1 MPRRK
6 TVKLNVPVVAE
17 KIKAEFR
24 HNVLFCIKMG
34 RENHPTWVSDWG
46 RTPPKNLP
54 SPEEA
59 ARMCE
64 LLHTTPEDILTDAE
78 DVTLVRGLLEQAEK
92 NNAPAPITEGERI
105 DPTTARI
112 IEIVRQLD
120 PKVRESYLQQ
130 LESLLALQDAAQ
142 KRDSQG

>member
-1 MPRRK
+1 MKKK
-6 TVKLNVPVVAE
+6 TVK
-17 KIKAEFR
+17 IKANYIEYCLGVNGWSNA
-24 HNVLFCIKMG
+24 HFCTNLMSRG
-34 RENHPTWVSDWG
+34 RGWITEWKRG
-46 RTPPKNLP
+46 RNLP
-54 SPEEA
+54 TPEEA

-64 LLHTTPEDILTDAE
+64 LLHTTPEDILIDAE

-92 NNAPAPITEGERI
+92 NNAPAPIAEGERI

>member
-1 MPRRK
+1 MKKK
-6 TVKLNVPVVAE
+6 TVKV
-17 KIKAEFR
+17 KANYIEYCLGVNGWSNA
-24 HNVLFCIKMG
+24 HFCTNLMG
-34 RENHPTWVSDWG
+34 RG
-46 RTPPKNLP
+46 RGWITEWKRGRNLP
-54 SPEEA
+54 TPEEA

-92 NNAPAPITEGERI
+92 NNAPAPIAEGERM

-142 KRDSQG
+142 KLDSQG

>member
-1 MPRRK
+1 MKKK
-6 TVKLNVPVVAE
+6 TVK
-17 KIKAEFR
+17 IKANYIEYCLGVNGWSNA
-24 HNVLFCIKMG
+24 HFCTNLMSRG
-34 RENHPTWVSDWG
+34 RGWITEWKRG
-46 RTPPKNLP
+46 RNLP
-54 SPEEA
+54 TPEET

-64 LLHTTPEDILTDAE
+64 LLHTAPEDILTDAE
-78 DVTLVRGLLEQAEK
+78 DVELVRGLLEQAEK
-92 NNAPAPITEGERI
+92 NNAPAPIAEGERI

-142 KRDSQG
+142 KRDSQN

>member
-1 MPRRK
+1 MG
-6 TVKLNVPVVAE
+6 VNGWSNA
-17 KIKAEFR
+17 
-24 HNVLFCIKMG
+24 HFCTNLMG
-34 RENHPTWVSDWG
+34 RG
-46 RTPPKNLP
+46 RGWITEWKRGRNLP
-54 SPEEA
+54 TPEEA

-78 DVTLVRGLLEQAEK
+78 DVTLVRGLLEQSEK

-105 DPTTARI
+105 DPTTERI

>member
-1 MPRRK
+1 MARRK
-6 TVKLNVPVVAE
+6 TVKANCARVSALLKE
-17 KIKAEFR
+17 KDLSNAAFSRRIGKYNSWYGE
-24 HNVLFCIKMG
+24 VLRG
-34 RENHPTWVSDWG
+34 H
-46 RTPPKNLP
+46 NLP

-64 LLHTTPEDILTDAE
+64 LLHTTPEDILIDAE

-92 NNAPAPITEGERI
+92 NNAPAPIAEGERM

>member
-1 MPRRK
+1 MKKK
-6 TVKLNVPVVAE
+6 TVKV
-17 KIKAEFR
+17 KANYIEYCLGVNGWSNA
-24 HNVLFCIKMG
+24 HFCTNLMG
-34 RENHPTWVSDWG
+34 RG
-46 RTPPKNLP
+46 RGWITEWKRGRNLP
-54 SPEEA
+54 TPEEA

-64 LLHTTPEDILTDAE
+64 LLHTTPEDILIDAE

-92 NNAPAPITEGERI
+92 NNAPAPIAEGERM

>member
-1 MPRRK
+1 MKKK
-6 TVKLNVPVVAE
+6 TVKV
-17 KIKAEFR
+17 KANYIEYCLGVNGWSNA
-24 HNVLFCIKMG
+24 HFCTNLMG
-34 RENHPTWVSDWG
+34 RG
-46 RTPPKNLP
+46 RGWITEWKRGRNLP
-54 SPEEA
+54 TPEEA

-64 LLHTTPEDILTDAE
+64 LLHTTPEDILIDAE

-92 NNAPAPITEGERI
+92 NNAPAPIAEGERI

>member
-1 MPRRK
+1 MKKK
-6 TVKLNVPVVAE
+6 TVKV
-17 KIKAEFR
+17 KANYIEYCLGVNGWSNA
-24 HNVLFCIKMG
+24 HFCTNLMG
-34 RENHPTWVSDWG
+34 RG
-46 RTPPKNLP
+46 RGWITEWKRGRNLP
-54 SPEEA
+54 TPEEA

-64 LLHTTPEDILTDAE
+64 LLHTTPEDILIDAE
-78 DVTLVRGLLEQAEK
+78 DATLVRGLLEQAEK
-92 NNAPAPITEGERI
+92 NNAPAPIAEGERI

>member
-1 MPRRK
+1 MKKK
-6 TVKLNVPVVAE
+6 TVKVKENYIEYCLGVNGWSNA
-17 KIKAEFR
+17 
-24 HNVLFCIKMG
+24 HFCTNLMG
-34 RENHPTWVSDWG
+34 RG
-46 RTPPKNLP
+46 RGWITEWKRGRNLP
-54 SPEEA
+54 TPEEA

-64 LLHTTPEDILTDAE
+64 LLHTTPEDILIDAE

-92 NNAPAPITEGERI
+92 NNAPAPIAEGERI